1 LLWAGGFVVV
11 VVVVGFVVVVV
22 GFATRR
28 VAALLQR
35 VSERDRER
43 EYSTCTHVYL
53 EREREDSTCTH
64 MNLER
69 ERERET
75 ENDNVRKRRELQ
87 RTHTRT
93 RARQSALRHV
103 AQRPGRCHEKQ
114 TPPRGGRA
122 AAQRPVRKL
131 AAGRGSEA
139 ASSFE
144 GPRINR
150 VRAREKVN
158 ATRKCRGEAREREQ
172 RVEFNFL

>member
-1 LLWAGGFVVV
+1 MLWAGGFVVV
-11 VVVVGFVVVVV
+11 VGFVAVVV

-28 VAALLQR
+28 VAALSQR

-69 ERERET
+69 ERET

-87 RTHTRT
+87 RTHTRA

-103 AQRPGRCHEKQ
+103 AQRPGRCHKKQ
-114 TPPRGGRA
+114 TPRRGGRA
-122 AAQRPVRKL
+122 AAQRPVRKS
-131 AAGRGSEA
+131 AAGRGGEA
-139 ASSFE
+139 APSLG

-150 VRAREKVN
+150 VRAREKVK

-172 RVEFNFL
+172 RVEFKFL